1 MHIVIVVEITSRHH
15 RSGRFTCRFSH
26 STSDGSGACFARR
39 SSMGTSVPPAR
50 VVCPNFF
57 VLGKVPSSA
66 LRLRLSRLNGDIDF
80 SGEPKGRSVRCH
92 RWRRRWS

>member
-15 RSGRFTCRFSH
+15 RSGRFTCRFSQ
-26 STSDGSGACFARR
+26 STSDGSGACAARR
-39 SSMGTSVPPAR
+39 SSIGTSRPGR
-50 VVCPNFF
+50 VFCPNFF

-66 LRLRLSRLNGDIDF
+66 LRFRWKGDIDF
-80 SGEPKGRSVRCH
+80 SGEAKGRSVRCH

>member
-15 RSGRFTCRFSH
+15 RSGRFTCRFSQ

-39 SSMGTSVPPAR
+39 SSIGTSVPPAR
-50 VVCPNFF
+50 AVWPNFF

-66 LRLRLSRLNGDIDF
+66 LRFRWNGDIDF
-80 SGEPKGRSVRCH
+80 SGEAKGRSVRCH

>member
-15 RSGRFTCRFSH
+15 RSGRFTCRFSQ
-26 STSDGSGACFARR
+26 STSDGSGACAARR
-39 SSMGTSVPPAR
+39 SSIGTSRPGR
-50 VVCPNFF
+50 VFWPNFF

-66 LRLRLSRLNGDIDF
+66 LRLRWNGDIDF
-80 SGEPKGRSVRCH
+80 SGEAKGRSVRCH

>member
-15 RSGRFTCRFSH
+15 RSGRFTCRFSQ

-50 VVCPNFF
+50 VVWPNFF